1 MATSK
6 AKKKPMKK
14 TTAAKKPAAKKTTAA
29 KKPAAASRKTTRAK
43 GKGGAANSAF
53 MKPMQP
59 SAALAKVVGEAPQPR
74 SEVTKRVWAYIKKN
88 GLQDAKDRR
97 SINADATL
105 GPVFGGNKKVTMFEL
120 TKHVN
125 KHLS

>member
-1 MATSK
+1 MATK
-6 AKKKPMKK
+6 TKKKPAKK
-14 TTAAKKPAAKKTTAA
+14 SSAKPMAKKSPAKAKKPAKK
-29 KKPAAASRKTTRAK
+29 AK

-59 SAALAKVVGEAPQPR
+59 SASLAKVVGDSPIPR
-74 SEVTKRVWAYIKKN
+74 SEITKRVWAYIKKK

-97 SINADATL
+97 SINADDVL
-105 GPVFGGNKKVTMFEL
+105 GPVLDGRKKVTMFEL

-125 KHLS
+125 NHLS

>member
-1 MATSK
+1 MATKSKKKATSK
-6 AKKKPMKK
+6 K
-14 TTAAKKPAAKKTTAA
+14 TTTAKPKKAAKAKPAAKA
-29 KKPAAASRKTTRAK
+29 KRG

-53 MKPMQP
+53 MKPMKP
-59 SAALAKVVGEAPQPR
+59 DAALAAVVGDNPIPR
-74 SEVTKRVWAYIKKN
+74 SEVTKRVWAYIKKH

-105 GPVFGGNKKVTMFEL
+105 GPVLDGKKKVTMFEL

-125 KHLS
+125 NHLS

>member
-1 MATSK
+1 MATKSKKKTTTK
-6 AKKKPMKK
+6 AKK
-14 TTAAKKPAAKKTTAA
+14 TAARPKAKAAKARPAAKGK
-29 KKPAAASRKTTRAK
+29 RA

-53 MKPMQP
+53 MKPMKP
-59 SAALAKVVGEAPQPR
+59 DSALAAIVGDDPLPR
-74 SEVTKRVWAYIKKN
+74 SEVTKRVWAYIKKK

-105 GPVFGGNKKVTMFEL
+105 GPVLDGKKKVTMFEL

-125 KHLS
+125 NHLS

>member
-1 MATSK
+1 MATK
-6 AKKKPMKK
+6 TKKKPAKK
-14 TTAAKKPAAKKTTAA
+14 SSAKPAAKKSTAKA
-29 KKPAAASRKTTRAK
+29 KKPARKATRAK

-59 SAALAKVVGEAPQPR
+59 SASLAKIVGDSAIPR
-74 SEVTKRVWAYIKKN
+74 SEITKRVWAYIKKN

-105 GPVFGGNKKVTMFEL
+105 GPVLGGNKKVTMFEL

>member
-1 MATSK
+1 MPPKSK
-6 AKKKPMKK
+6 
-14 TTAAKKPAAKKTTAA
+14 KKPAAKKTAAKPKAKAKTAA
-29 KKPAAASRKTTRAK
+29 KAKPAAKAK
-43 GKGGAANSAF
+43 SKSSGRGGAANSAF

-59 SAALAKVVGEAPQPR
+59 DDALGAVVGTSPIPR

-105 GPVFGGNKKVTMFEL
+105 GPVLDGKKKVTMFEL

-125 KHLS
+125 NHLS

>member
-1 MATSK
+1 MPPKS
-6 AKKKPMKK
+6 KKKPAAKK
-14 TTAAKKPAAKKTTAA
+14 TAAKKPAAKKTAA
-29 KKPAAASRKTTRAK
+29 KKPAAKAK
-43 GKGGAANSAF
+43 KSAGRGGAANSAF

-59 SAALAKVVGEAPQPR
+59 DDALGAIVGSTPIPR

-105 GPVFGGNKKVTMFEL
+105 GPVLDGKKKVTMFEL

-125 KHLS
+125 NHLS

>member
-1 MATSK
+1 MATKSK
-6 AKKKPMKK
+6 KRATNAKKSARPK
-14 TTAAKKPAAKKTTAA
+14 TKARAKTKSKSAAKGG
-29 KKPAAASRKTTRAK
+29 SRR
-43 GKGGAANSAF
+43 GGSANSAF

-59 SAALAKVVGEAPQPR
+59 DEALAQVVGDKPLPR
-74 SEVTKRVWAYIKKN
+74 SEVTKRVWAYIKKR

-105 GPVFGGNKKVTMFEL
+105 GPVLDGKKKVTMFEL

-125 KHLS
+125 NHLS

>member
-1 MATSK
+1 MPAKS
-6 AKKKPMKK
+6 KKKPAKK
-14 TTAAKKPAAKKTTAA
+14 TAAKAKPAKKTATKAKPAAKA
-29 KKPAAASRKTTRAK
+29 KKSAGR
-43 GKGGAANSAF
+43 GGAANSAF

-59 SAALAKVVGEAPQPR
+59 DDALSAVVGASPIPR

-105 GPVFGGNKKVTMFEL
+105 GPVLDGKKKVTMFEL

-125 KHLS
+125 NHLS